1 MSLESARLALP
12 FLAAGQ
18 AQKELTHNE
27 ALALIDMGIGAA
39 AKSAGIETPPSIP
52 VIGECWIVGDTPTDA
67 WSGHAGAL
75 ACWTE
80 SGWRFLAGGEGMMV
94 WVQDQRLWAVREAD
108 GWTIGA
114 ARAARVV
121 IDDLQVLGAREAA
134 VTAPI
139 GGSVVDVEA
148 RSAIAAILD
157 RLIAH
162 GLIDA

>member
-27 ALALIDMGIGAA
+27 ALALVDIGIGAA
-39 AKSAGIETPPSIP
+39 VKSAGVETPPSIP
-52 VIGECWIVGDTPTDA
+52 VIGECWILGDAPTGA
-67 WSGHAGAL
+67 WADRAGAL

-80 SGWRFLAGGEGMMV
+80 SGWRFLAGREGMVV
-94 WVQDQRLWAVREAD
+94 WVQDQQLWAVREAS

-114 ARAARVV
+114 ARAARVMV
-121 IDDLQVLGAREAA
+121 NDLQVLGAREAA
-134 VTAPI
+134 VMPPT
-139 GGSVVDVEA
+139 GGSVVDAEA
-148 RSAIAAILD
+148 RSAITAILD

-162 GLIDA
+162 GLIDT

>member
-1 MSLESARLALP
+1 M
-12 FLAAGQ
+12 
-18 AQKELTHNE
+18 
-27 ALALIDMGIGAA
+27 
-39 AKSAGIETPPSIP
+39 KSAGVETPPSTP
-52 VIGECWIVGDTPTDA
+52 VIGECWILGNAPTGA
-67 WSGHAGAL
+67 WADRAGAL

-80 SGWRFLAGGEGMMV
+80 SGWRFLAGREGMVV

-114 ARAARVV
+114 ARVARVI

-134 VTAPI
+134 VAAPI
-139 GGSVVDVEA
+139 GGSVVDAEA
-148 RSAIAAILD
+148 RSTISVILD